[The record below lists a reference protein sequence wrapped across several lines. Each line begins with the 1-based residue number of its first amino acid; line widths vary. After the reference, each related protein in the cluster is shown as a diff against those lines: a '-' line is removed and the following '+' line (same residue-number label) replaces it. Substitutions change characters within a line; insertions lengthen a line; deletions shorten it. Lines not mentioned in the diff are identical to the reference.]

1 MGRDRSRSV
10 VDEQFRV
17 NGVQNLFI
25 ADSSIFPAAPG
36 INPALTIM
44 ALAHRASQTLLEKRV

>member
-1 MGRDRSRSV
+1 MGTDPKNSV
-10 VDEQFRV
+10 VNERFQLHGFANIFV
-17 NGVQNLFI
+17 

-44 ALAHRASQTLLEKRV
+44 ALSHRASLAVLS

>member
-1 MGRDRSRSV
+1 MGTDPKNSV
-10 VDEQFRV
+10 VNERFQLYGFPNIFV
-17 NGVQNLFI
+17 

-44 ALAHRASQTLLEKRV
+44 ALSRKASQSILQG